1 MDHPLISTTQTQEY
15 NEILLACTAD
25 VGKPPGYVTWWRFRA
40 DDGIVMIGQSDLI
53 EDEAGNCEFF
63 ASVNTTYEV
72 SKEDNGAFFR
82 CTSDSNV
89 TDGPG
94 PEDSNLYR
102 DTEKI
107 NVLCK

>member
-82 CTSDSNV
+82 CTSDSNPIRKKYIRIQWEYSV
-89 TDGPG
+89 D
-94 PEDSNLYR
+94 DSL
-102 DTEKI
+102 TI
-107 NVLCK
+107 N